1 MFKTNKAQ
9 RQMAF
14 EASRQL
20 YPIHQLS
27 TYPLNSQS
35 KSYIYRWVKVSLK
48 QDISMGFK
56 SIHKSSFCIWDTKFP
71 KII

>member
-35 KSYIYRWVKVSLK
+35 KSYIYR
-48 QDISMGFK
+48 
-56 SIHKSSFCIWDTKFP
+56 
-71 KII
+71 